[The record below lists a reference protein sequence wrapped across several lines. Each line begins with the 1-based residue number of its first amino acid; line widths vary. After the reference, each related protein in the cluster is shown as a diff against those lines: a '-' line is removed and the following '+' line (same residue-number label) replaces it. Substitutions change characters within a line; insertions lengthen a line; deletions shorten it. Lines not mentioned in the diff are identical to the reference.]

1 MKNLKCILFKRK
13 CRYLLQV
20 LTITLFVALS
30 VTACSSTGRDNKDT
44 IKVENGEEKKE
55 ENNENNMQDNNTE
68 DTENTEA
75 DVSENDKNIL
85 EQAVDW
91 CNNNLFTEN
100 KEYNVFTLQSKVYR
114 GINFDFLLEKEKNNW
129 KRALY
134 YIHYDDDNHVIKVS
148 PCGEGEKDLFSYSIV
163 NLSCEDYVAVYCA
176 SQIGNGNLELFHL
189 DGSNSNA
196 DPITIDKVIDSH
208 YELKESIDYTGSKC
222 ASSQVYDNGKLNAE
236 YIDVN
241 QDGFTDI
248 VFSGIILSYES
259 NDGDIASN
267 KLIDSQNCRRTYL
280 YNSSSKQFE
289 LSEETLESDY
299 LKGVLNNEYTGYLDT
314 HPTYGRN
321 NPKLDYDGDGLLD
334 RIYKVY
340 DSNNGHSFYMYFGN
354 GEKLLLSDRDW
365 CMSFKTEATDLTG
378 DGVNE
383 IIFIQASPSTGADNL
398 YVYIYTLNED
408 GIYKQVKMPYYENS
422 YHEEFDGR
430 LYLPLLK
437 EKVNDTKLRIYQP
450 DCGYQGYITTRR
462 DSYDDGST
470 YDDMEH
476 LYFEE
481 SEGEVDDYYASSMS
495 LTETEETGRKALL
508 LRSYLGD
515 KWCIKSVVWK
525 LEYLEGEWKITNVY
539 QTDPVRIEVGTEFAA
554 DLNGDKN
561 EDIIFYGSQMVQEH
575 GFDYEVPFLKINGV
589 EYNYQYL
596 QQEFGVNILTMSHIG
611 YYILD
616 IDTSDSYREI
626 AILDEGPSSDPKTH
640 FFRYIGNK
648 LIYCGVVTDFLEKS
662 TFRMGGDGKI
672 LARKR
677 LNILQ
682 TWWGDATWKLNE
694 EDVLE
699 EQSKEFYYPYQ
710 YEAGYNTIN
719 HAKEDIK
726 LFQVPDRKS
735 ASVTIK
741 KGEVIQL
748 TATDNL
754 NWIEITSESGTK
766 GWFYL
771 QHGYKVILPTGEFRI
786 GDIVSY
792 LNMAD

>member
-1 MKNLKCILFKRK
+1 MKNLNYILLTKK
-13 CRYLLQV
+13 YRYLFRV
-20 LTITLFVALS
+20 LSITLFVVFS
-30 VTACSSTGRDNKDT
+30 ITACSTESKDNKDSL
-44 IKVENGEEKKE
+44 KVENGEEHKV
-55 ENNENNMQDNNTE
+55 ENNDGNKLDNS
-68 DTENTEA
+68 TENTEA
-75 DVSENDKNIL
+75 DVSEKNKNIF

-100 KEYNVFTLQSKVYR
+100 KEYNVFTFQSKVYR
-114 GINFDFLLEKEKNNW
+114 GIEFDFLLEKEKDNW
-129 KRALY
+129 KCALY
-134 YIHYDDDNHVIKVS
+134 SIHYDDDHHVIKVS
-148 PCGEGEKDLFSYSIV
+148 PCGEGEKDLFTYSIV

-189 DGSNSNA
+189 DSNNSNV
-196 DPITIDKVIDSH
+196 DPISIDKVIDNH

-222 ASSQVYDNGKLNAE
+222 ASSLVYDNGKLNAE

-241 QDGFTDI
+241 LDGYTDI

-267 KLIDSQNCRRTYL
+267 KLTDSQNCRRTYL
-280 YNSSSKQFE
+280 YNNSSKQFE

-299 LKGVLNNEYTGYLDT
+299 LKDVLSNEYTGYLDT

-321 NPKLDYDGDGLLD
+321 NRKLDYDGDGLLD

-354 GEKLLLSDRDW
+354 GEKLLLSNRDW
-365 CMSFKTEATDLTG
+365 CISFKTEAADLTG

-383 IIFIQASPSTGADNL
+383 IIFIQGSPSTGPDNL
-398 YVYIYTLNED
+398 YVYIYTSNEN
-408 GIYKQVKMPYYENS
+408 GKYEQVKMPYYENS

-430 LYLPLLK
+430 LYLPLLM
-437 EKVNDTKLRIYQP
+437 EKVNDAKLRIYQP
-450 DCGYQGYITTRR
+450 DCGYQGYISTRR

-470 YDDMEH
+470 YDEMEH
-476 LYFEE
+476 LYFDE
-481 SEGEVDDYYASSMS
+481 SEGEVIDYCASSMS
-495 LTETEETGRKALL
+495 LIETEDTGRKALL
-508 LRSYLGD
+508 MLSYLGD

-539 QTDPVRIEVGTEFAA
+539 QTDPVRVEVGTEFTA
-554 DLNGDKN
+554 DLNGDKT
-561 EDIIFYGSQMVQEH
+561 EDTIYYGAQMVQEH
-575 GFDYEVPFLKINGV
+575 GYDYEVPFLKINSV

-596 QQEFGVNILTMSHIG
+596 QEKFGVNILTMSHVG

-616 IDTSDSYREI
+616 IDISDSYREI
-626 AILDEGPSSDPKTH
+626 AILDEGPSSDPETH
-640 FFRYIGNK
+640 FFRYTGNE
-648 LIYCGVVTDFLEKS
+648 LIYYGVITDFPENS

-682 TWWGDATWKLNE
+682 TWWADATWKLNE
-694 EDVLE
+694 EEVLE
-699 EQSKEFYYPYQ
+699 EQMSEFYYPYQ
-710 YEAGYNTIN
+710 YEAGDNTIN
-719 HAKEDIK
+719 HAKEDLK

-741 KGEVIQL
+741 KGEVIKL
-748 TATDNL
+748 TSTDNL

-766 GWFYL
+766 GWFYF
-771 QHGYKVILPTGEFRI
+771 QEGYKVILPRGEFRI